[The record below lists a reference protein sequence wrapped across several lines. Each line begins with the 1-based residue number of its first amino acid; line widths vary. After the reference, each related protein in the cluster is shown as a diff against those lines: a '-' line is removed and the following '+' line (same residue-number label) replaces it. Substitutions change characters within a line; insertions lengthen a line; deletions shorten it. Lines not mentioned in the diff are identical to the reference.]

1 MKRLLVLIC
10 SFLYRLKSP
19 VVRRCLRAIIAR
31 MEGGQAFSLTLRK
44 LAQDYH
50 GVSIG
55 IGTYGPCFSP
65 EQTWTGKGNLFV
77 GKFTSIANGVCIY
90 SRNHPYWYASTCP
103 LFYNAS
109 FSKNILSAD
118 AVSFGKLEIGNDVW
132 IGQYA
137 VILPS
142 CHRIGDGAVIGA
154 GSIVTADV
162 PDYAIVAGN
171 PARVLKY
178 RFDEETIS
186 KLKAIKWW
194 DWELAFIR
202 ENAGAF
208 ESPEMVIELFG
219 KKKLFCKKFQ

>member
-1 MKRLLVLIC
+1 MKRLIVVIC
-10 SFLYRLKSP
+10 SFLYRVNNHVL
-19 VVRRCLRAIIAR
+19 RHCLRAIIAKI
-31 MEGGQAFSLTLRK
+31 EGGQAFSLTLRK
-44 LAQDYH
+44 LTWDYH

-65 EQTWTGKGNLFV
+65 EQTWTGKGNLSV

-109 FSKNILSAD
+109 FSKDVLSAD
-118 AVSFGKLEIGNDVW
+118 TVSFGKLEIGNDVW

-162 PDYAIVAGN
+162 PDYVVVAGN

-186 KLKAIKWW
+186 KLKVIRWW
-194 DWELAFIR
+194 DWDLNFIK
-202 ENAGAF
+202 ENVGAF
-208 ESPEMVIELFG
+208 KSPELVIELFD
-219 KKKLFCKKFQ
+219 KKKFFYE